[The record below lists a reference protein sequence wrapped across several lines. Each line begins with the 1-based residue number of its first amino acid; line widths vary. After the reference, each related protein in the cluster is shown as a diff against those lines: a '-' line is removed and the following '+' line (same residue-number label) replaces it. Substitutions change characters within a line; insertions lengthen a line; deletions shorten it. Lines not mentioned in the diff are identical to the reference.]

1 MTSETPSECFVYVTL
16 PGETHAVTAGRFA
29 LDADRRGNLEGRF
42 VYGRRYLERRN
53 AVALDPVELRL
64 STRTYSTVALGGV
77 FGALRDAS
85 PDYWGRLLIQ
95 RHLGHAQPGEMA
107 YLLFSPDDR
116 AGALG
121 FGLNQTP
128 PAPKRAFNQAL
139 DLAQLQA
146 AADAVAADAEGEPRA
161 HAAGSEAEREQAQRL
176 LMLGTSMGG
185 ARPKAVVEDQDA
197 LWVAKFNRADDPWN
211 SARVEHA
218 MLVLARTCGLTT
230 AESRVVEV
238 AGRDVL
244 LVKRFDREKSP
255 DGGYRRARMASAL
268 TLLRAEDT
276 HQSRDKWSYVM
287 LAEELRR
294 VCADPARN
302 AAELFRRMCF
312 NALIS
317 NTDDHPRNHA
327 VIAREQDWH
336 LSPAYDLTPAT
347 PVSQERRD
355 LAMACGDAGRT
366 ASAGNL
372 LSQCARFLLERPQ
385 AETLLAAM
393 EAQVSASWYATAR
406 SAGVSERDCERISS
420 AFVYAGFREARA
432 SRG

>member
-1 MTSETPSECFVYVTL
+1 MTSETPSECFVYITL
-16 PGETHAVTAGRFA
+16 PGETEAVTAGRFA
-29 LDADRRGNLEGRF
+29 LAADRRDNMEGRF
-42 VYGRRYLERRN
+42 VYGRSYLERPN
-53 AVALDPVELRL
+53 AVALDPVELKL
-64 STRTYSTVALGGV
+64 SPRTYSTVALGGV

-85 PDYWGRLLIQ
+85 PDYWGRLVIQ
-95 RHLGHAQPGEMA
+95 RQSGHAQPGEMA

-121 FGLNQTP
+121 FGLNQAP
-128 PAPKRAFNQAL
+128 PAPKRTFNRPL
-139 DLAQLQA
+139 DLSALQA
-146 AADAVAADAEGEPRA
+146 AADAIAADAEGEPHA
-161 HAAGSEAEREQAQRL
+161 HAAAGDADREQIQRL

-185 ARPKAVVEDQDA
+185 ARPKAVVEDHDA

-218 MLVLARTCGLTT
+218 MLTLARTCGLAT

-244 LVKRFDREKSP
+244 LVKRFDREQSP
-255 DGGYRRARMASAL
+255 GGYRRARMVSAL

-276 HQSRDKWSYVM
+276 CQSRDKWSYVL

-294 VCADPARN
+294 VCAHPERN

-336 LSPAYDLTPAT
+336 LSPAYDLTPTT
-347 PVSQERRD
+347 PISQERRD

-372 LSQCARFLLERPQ
+372 LSQSARFLLERSQ
-385 AETLLAAM
+385 AEGLMAAM
-393 EAQVSASWYATAR
+393 EEQVRATWYATAR
-406 SAGVSERDCERISS
+406 SAGVSERDCERIAP
-420 AFVYAGFREARA
+420 AFVYAGFREAR
-432 SRG
+432 G